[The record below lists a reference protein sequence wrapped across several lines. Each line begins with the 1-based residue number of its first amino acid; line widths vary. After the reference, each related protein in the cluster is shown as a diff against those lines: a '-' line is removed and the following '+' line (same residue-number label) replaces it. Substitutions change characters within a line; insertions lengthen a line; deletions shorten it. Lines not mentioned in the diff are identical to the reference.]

1 MRSTLKCAH
10 ATSSA
15 VAEEARKR
23 PSSAAAAA
31 PSPRRHGEKGPA
43 CAITSVQ
50 IAVLRQRQP
59 SLRPRSGEKGQQAPS
74 PACSLQSCESA
85 SLPFAPR
92 SGEKVVRQHRM
103 RGRGSWGAIDVAAV
117 RKRGFIGGHR
127 RRSTKA
133 PLIRGC
139 RRTFS
144 PSPRGE
150 GTSMCFH
157 QCAALHACDS
167 ASLPFAPRSGE
178 KAQAC
183 ANSCLHCCDRLDRI
197 SEARLQPGPAQGSS
211 TCGRRL
217 RSKSTRTRWPPA
229 AVASRRAARRSA
241 WQTHRRTSPSASA
254 PGSDPLARN
263 R

>member
-1 MRSTLKCAH
+1 MRHHQRADCSL
-10 ATSSA
+10 ATAPAFPSPPQRRRANSPSPACSLQSCEAPAFPSGPRSGEGGAAQHRMRAVGLGCDRRGSQPSADSSA
-15 VAEEARKR
+15 AIEEEARKR

-31 PSPRRHGEKGPA
+31 PSP
-43 CAITSVQ
+43 
-50 IAVLRQRQP
+50 
-59 SLRPRSGEKGQQAPS
+59 
-74 PACSLQSCESA
+74 
-85 SLPFAPR
+85 
-92 SGEKVVRQHRM
+92 
-103 RGRGSWGAIDVAAV
+103 VA
-117 RKRGFIGGHR
+117 
-127 RRSTKA
+127 T
-133 PLIRGC
+133 
-139 RRTFS
+139 
-144 PSPRGE
+144 GE
-150 GTSMCFH
+150 GFSMCFH
-157 QCAALHACDS
+157 QSAALHACDS